1 MSYLQKE
8 PQIICSSTWII
19 SAENT
24 YTKNLL
30 KMTLRIFLGLEKL
43 MKDSTIPTSFI
54 TEQV

>member
-1 MSYLQKE
+1 MIYLQKD
-8 PQIICSSTWII
+8 PQIIFGSRWII

-30 KMTLRIFLGLEKL
+30 KITLHVFLVLEKL
-43 MKDSTIPTSFI
+43 MKDSTIPTSSI